1 MLPRS
6 VLLKLTLTIAE
17 NSSSALTGRQDDLES
32 STTARGRPEPNHSH
46 SDPSILRSGRPE
58 PNVALPLPS
67 SKQTEDVTSTQISPL
82 IREPLH
88 AAKSPRDL
96 PALETDA
103 SRLSQHGR
111 SESHSLASAPASRR
125 SLLRSKKS
133 LPDLRQ
139 NHAQILDERLNDI
152 EEQSQQEDAISIRPK
167 PRTRVRHV
175 KTDSNASSS
184 RGGSPVSAR
193 PIDGLPTPPRSAGG
207 ERQGPLSRSHLRVSS
222 EDQDSLAPL
231 PSPDNALTRSRSR
244 RAANGHA
251 NNANHPVSSERGM
264 SGAYF
269 KRLSMLPPST
279 ISKAVPPSL
288 LQFIEGI
295 RGIFFA
301 LSQIHASLKNCVVSP
316 AMDRLPAVFT
326 KMMASADDAMGF
338 LIDALDKFDSTTR
351 RGLPETDV
359 VKDVIETCRENL
371 TIFSKLVTIVLNQS
385 KTLFGPASD
394 IRYVRTLVLGLYGGM
409 GEIAVSW
416 ESLGPL
422 HGEILAWLKGHGD
435 LSPSTS
441 LQLQPPTPSV
451 EEDIFTPG
459 PLTASS
465 RPTSPVTTRGIS
477 SPKVSPGGLPLPPLS
492 NRTPLAKARRHAGSF
507 SKYNQQIGA

>member
-1 MLPRS
+1 M
-6 VLLKLTLTIAE
+6 
-17 NSSSALTGRQDDLES
+17 SAKTPKDL
-32 STTARGRPEPNHSH
+32 
-46 SDPSILRSGRPE
+46 PSI
-58 PNVALPLPS
+58 
-67 SKQTEDVTSTQISPL
+67 D
-82 IREPLH
+82 
-88 AAKSPRDL
+88 
-96 PALETDA
+96 TDA
-103 SRLSQHGR
+103 TRLSQHGR
-111 SESHSLASAPASRR
+111 SESHSLAPAPASRK

-152 EEQSQQEDAISIRPK
+152 EEQSPQESSNPRPP
-167 PRTRVRHV
+167 PRTRMRHARAPS
-175 KTDSNASSS
+175 TASSA
-184 RGGSPVSAR
+184 GQSPLTAR
-193 PIDGLPTPPRSAGG
+193 PLERPPTPPRSAGG
-207 ERQGPLSRSHLRVSS
+207 ERREASLVKAHLRTGS
-222 EDQDSLAPL
+222 EDQDTLAPL
-231 PSPDNALTRSRSR
+231 PSPEHALSRSRSR
-244 RAANGHA
+244 RVANGHV
-251 NNANHPVSSERGM
+251 NNTNHPAGSERGT

-385 KTLFGPASD
+385 KTLFGPTAD
-394 IRYVRTLVLGLYGGM
+394 IRYIRTLVIGLYGGM
-409 GEIAVSW
+409 GEIAISW

-422 HGEILAWLKGHGD
+422 HSEILAWLKGEAE
-435 LSPSTS
+435 LSPTTG
-441 LQLQPPTPSV
+441 LKFQPPTPTAQ
-451 EEDIFTPG
+451 EEAFTPG
-459 PLTASS
+459 PLAVSS
-465 RPTSPVTTRGIS
+465 RPSSPMAARGTS
-477 SPKVSPGGLPLPPLS
+477 SPKVSPSGLPLPPPS
-492 NRTPLAKARRHAGSF
+492 NRTPLARARRHAGSF
-507 SKYNQQIGA
+507 SKYNQQLNEG

>member
-1 MLPRS
+1 MSRS
-6 VLLKLTLTIAE
+6 
-17 NSSSALTGRQDDLES
+17 
-32 STTARGRPEPNHSH
+32 RPEPSHSH
-46 SDPSILRSGRPE
+46 SDPNILRAARPE
-58 PNVALPLPS
+58 PPFSGPPLGPAPEEPS
-67 SKQTEDVTSTQISPL
+67 SQVSPKEDAPL
-82 IREPLH
+82 
-88 AAKSPRDL
+88 AGAKSPKDL
-96 PALETDA
+96 PAIDTDA

-111 SESHSLASAPASRR
+111 SESHSLTPAPVGRK

-152 EEQSQQEDAISIRPK
+152 EEQGPQEALSSRPQ
-167 PRTRVRHV
+167 PRTRARHARGP
-175 KTDSNASSS
+175 SNASSS
-184 RGGSPVSAR
+184 GQSPVTAR
-193 PIDGLPTPPRSAGG
+193 PIEGLPTPPRTGGG
-207 ERQGPLSRSHLRVSS
+207 EKRDASLSRSHLRSGS
-222 EDQDSLAPL
+222 EDRDTLAPL
-231 PSPDNALTRSRSR
+231 PSPEHALSRSRSR
-244 RAANGHA
+244 RAVNGHV
-251 NNANHPVSSERGM
+251 NNTNHPAGSERGT

-288 LQFIEGI
+288 LLFIEGI

-371 TIFSKLVTIVLNQS
+371 MIFSKLVTIVLNQS
-385 KTLFGPASD
+385 KILFGPTAD
-394 IRYVRTLVLGLYGGM
+394 IRYIRTLVVGLYGGM
-409 GEIAVSW
+409 GEIAISW

-422 HGEILAWLKGHGD
+422 HAEVLAWLKGEGE
-435 LSPSTS
+435 LSPTTS
-441 LQLQPPTPSV
+441 LQLHPPTPSAQ
-451 EEDIFTPG
+451 EEAFTPG
-459 PLTASS
+459 PIAVSS
-465 RPTSPVTTRGIS
+465 RPSSPMTARGTS
-477 SPKVSPGGLPLPPLS
+477 SPKFSPNGLPLPPPS

-507 SKYNQQIGA
+507 SKYNQQLSAG